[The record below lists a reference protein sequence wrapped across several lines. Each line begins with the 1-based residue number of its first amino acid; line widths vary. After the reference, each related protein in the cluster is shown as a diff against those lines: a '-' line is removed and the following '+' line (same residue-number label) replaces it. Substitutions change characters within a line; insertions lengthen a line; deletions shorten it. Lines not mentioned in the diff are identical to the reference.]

1 MEYQQAADIRKRGL
15 FSSITDKLVSG
26 QGIGSSVGSAI
37 SEKTQAT
44 VQGIKE
50 KFDVLNIAKTLTGGS
65 KFAPALLGRMLGRK
79 KSDIEYFTGSK
90 SKKIQSN
97 NIAQTNEMTVDVL
110 GLIYREML
118 RTEEQRKI
126 DFADGEEEKNKE
138 IELENTRN
146 KEIIAALTGRKKKK
160 QYARDEK
167 GRFVKKDKTITTENK
182 PKGMNVPKTR
192 TTSTT
197 PDGITKTAPKSL
209 PISPASSTTSKVAGG
224 AILGAAGISAAAAIS
239 IRGETGKTAT
249 SKQDILDKAG
259 QVVPNDPKP
268 GVTSYGIFGMNSGSG
283 TVQQFL
289 AENPQFAITAKPATP
304 EFDKQ
309 WKEVAKQRG
318 PEFLDAQLMWHDKHI
333 LHPLRK
339 ELANKL
345 PQGVRPNEQVLAY
358 MADRRIQYGKVQ
370 EQSALQ
376 YASGAKTPVEW
387 IEKMTEYDLS
397 NLGTAFSTYLKQ
409 HPEAKKGLINR
420 LEMRKSMA
428 LSVSPDNNTGNQIEQ
443 SSKEN
448 RDAKLKT
455 DSSAVQQKNVNTTNV
470 RNSSQSIPQSEP
482 EDDRSAYDIKVKKR

>member
-1 MEYQQAADIRKRGL
+1 MDYQQASDVRKKGL
-15 FSSITDKLVSG
+15 ISSITDKLVSG
-26 QGIGSSVGSAI
+26 QGIRSSVGGAL
-37 SEKTQAT
+37 SERTQAT
-44 VQGIKE
+44 VKGFKE

-97 NIAQTNEMTVDVL
+97 DINQSNQMAVDVL

-118 RTEEQRKI
+118 RTEEQRKL
-126 DFADGEEEKNKE
+126 DFENEEEDKNRE
-138 IELENTRN
+138 MNYEDVRN
-146 KEIIAALTGRKKKK
+146 KEIIAALTGRKKPTKQVKSEKK
-160 QYARDEK
+160 KKETKEK
-167 GRFVKKDKTITTENK
+167 KPKTETPAIAIGKKGGETISKLSPFKAAQKIITT
-182 PKGMNVPKTR
+182 VV
-192 TTSTT
+192 T
-197 PDGITKTAPKSL
+197 PSR
-209 PISPASSTTSKVAGG
+209 VAGG

-259 QVVPNDPKP
+259 QVVQNDPKP

-309 WKEVAKQRG
+309 WKEVANQRG

-333 LHPLRK
+333 VQPLRK
-339 ELANKL
+339 ELTNKL
-345 PQGVRPNEQVLAY
+345 PQGVQPNEQILAY

-376 YASGAKTPVEW
+376 YSSGAKTPAEW

-428 LSVSPDNNTGNQIEQ
+428 LSVSPDNNTGNQIDQ
-443 SSKEN
+443 SSKVN
-448 RDAKLKT
+448 RDSKLKSDT
-455 DSSAVQQKNVNTTNV
+455 SAVQQKNVNTTNV
-470 RNSSQSIPQSEP
+470 TSSNQTVTPTDK
-482 EDDRSAYDIKVKKR
+482 EDDRSAYDKKVKQK

>member
-1 MEYQQAADIRKRGL
+1 MDYQQAADTRKKGL
-15 FSSITDKLVSG
+15 FSAITDKLVAG
-26 QGIGSSVGSAI
+26 QAIGSSVGGAI

-44 VQGIKE
+44 VKGFKE
-50 KFDVLNIAKTLTGGS
+50 KFDILNIAKTLTGGS
-65 KFAPALLGRMLGRK
+65 NLAPALLGRVLGRK
-79 KSDIEYFTGSK
+79 KEDIAYFAGAK
-90 SKKIQSN
+90 NKKIGGLGSTK
-97 NIAQTNEMTVDVL
+97 TNEMAVEVL
-110 GLIYREML
+110 GLIYREMV
-118 RTEEQRKI
+118 RTEEQRKM
-126 DFADGEEEKNKE
+126 DFADAEEEKNKE
-138 IELENTRN
+138 MEAEDTRN
-146 KEIIAALTGRKKKK
+146 KQIIAALTGRKKPTKQVKSEKK
-160 QYARDEK
+160 KKETKEK
-167 GRFVKKDKTITTENK
+167 KPKAGAPGISIGKKGVDTISKLSPFKTIQKAITTFA
-182 PKGMNVPKTR
+182 
-192 TTSTT
+192 T
-197 PDGITKTAPKSL
+197 PARI
-209 PISPASSTTSKVAGG
+209 AGG
-224 AILGAAGISAAAAIS
+224 AILGGAGISAAAAIS
-239 IRGETGKTAT
+239 IKGETGKTAT

-259 QVVPNDPKP
+259 QVVQNDPKP

-333 LHPLRK
+333 VQPLRK
-339 ELANKL
+339 ELTNKL
-345 PQGVRPNEQVLAY
+345 PQGVQPNEQVLAY

-420 LEMRKSMA
+420 LEMRKSLA

-443 SSKEN
+443 SSKVN
-448 RDAKLKT
+448 RDARAQT
-455 DSSAVQQKNVNTTNV
+455 DTSSVQQKNVNTTNV
-470 RNSSQSIPQSEP
+470 TSSNQSVAPTDK
-482 EDDRSAYDIKVKKR
+482 EDDRSAYDKKVKQK